1 MAAIR
6 PAVAADAEPATA
18 CVRAAY
24 APYVERIG
32 REPAPMAADQ
42 AALIARGRV
51 WVADEPGAGVVGV
64 LVLVPR
70 REALLLESVAV
81 LPAFQG
87 RGIGRLLIA
96 FAEEHARRLDLS
108 AVELYTNERMTENLR
123 LYPALGYEETGRA
136 TQAGFARVFFQKRIA

>member
-1 MAAIR
+1 
-6 PAVAADAEPATA
+6 
-18 CVRAAY
+18 
-24 APYVERIG
+24 
-32 REPAPMAADQ
+32 
-42 AALIARGRV
+42 
-51 WVADEPGAGVVGV
+51 VGG
-64 LVLVPR
+64 R

-87 RGIGRLLIA
+87 RGIGRSLIA